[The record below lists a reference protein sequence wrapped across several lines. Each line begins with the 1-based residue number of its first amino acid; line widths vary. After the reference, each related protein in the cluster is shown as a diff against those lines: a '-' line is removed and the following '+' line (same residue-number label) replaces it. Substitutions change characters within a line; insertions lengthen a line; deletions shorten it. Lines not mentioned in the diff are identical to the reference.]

1 VEHVRGYGHRSQCGQ
16 QELVTM
22 THHTLTAQEPA
33 TPVRGAWGLS
43 VRDDGRVA
51 VTYAGQLVATTA
63 YCTSE
68 DQARVHTLYAALVR
82 RGAR

>member
-1 VEHVRGYGHRSQCGQ
+1 MR
-16 QELVTM
+16 
-22 THHTLTAQEPA
+22 PA
-33 TPVRGAWGLS
+33 GACDHDTPYTYRTGACDAVRGAWGLS